1 MEGYRDPFCRRPF
14 PWHAMD
20 EQILAH
26 YRKIGNI
33 RKNQTVFR
41 DGLFRILALTPE
53 VFAYVREPLDAEGK
67 RILVL
72 ANRTEKR
79 EFSLPKGAKSLET
92 GRFCAGK
99 HPFDAWTAKYF
110 TIPADTEITAE
121 LLGME

>member
-1 MEGYRDPFCRRPF
+1 MQAKEVPAVCVEADFGGSS
-14 PWHAMD
+14 HGA
-20 EQILAH
+20 QL
-26 YRKIGNI
+26 
-33 RKNQTVFR
+33 QTVFR

-92 GRFCAGK
+92 GRFCGGK
-99 HPFDAWTAKYF
+99 QTLDAWTARYY
-110 TIPADTEITAE
+110 TVPANVEITAE
-121 LLGME
+121 SLGIE